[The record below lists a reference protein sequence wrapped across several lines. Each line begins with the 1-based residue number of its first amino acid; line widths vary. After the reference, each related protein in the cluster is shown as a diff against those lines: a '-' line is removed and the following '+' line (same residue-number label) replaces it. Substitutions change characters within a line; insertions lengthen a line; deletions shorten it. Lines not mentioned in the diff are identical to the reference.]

1 MLIQNYQNP
10 SQKGY
15 PVPGDIVIKLTPEG
29 KSKVT
34 RNIPPGPIRKL
45 PEHLI
50 PTQFGIDSIDA
61 LLKSMKCKGITKV
74 HGTIPE
80 SSLQKNRATED
91 LAKEM
96 GATYRI
102 RFDNPKMSAE
112 EVIEKLLAL
121 DEVADA
127 ASNNFVFAQATTPN
141 DPRFGNQWGLTKI
154 HCPDAWDSETGSH
167 LIKIAVIDSGVD
179 LNHPDLVGNLI
190 SGQDF
195 VDLASYGVSAGDVI
209 DLDGVAWRLEGDVL
223 TPDNDPQDEVGH
235 GTHVAGIAAAV
246 TNNADGV
253 AGVTWN
259 CKIMPVRVLFR
270 LVRVSDG
277 LVIGVGTD
285 ADIAAGIR
293 WAVDENVHIINLS
306 LGGYDD
312 NFVQRDAIQYAI
324 LQDTI
329 VVAAMGN
336 DNTSTPMYPA
346 AYPDVISVGS
356 VNQTE
361 NRSYFSNYGSH
372 IDVVAPG
379 EGIWSTYWNDTY
391 AEKSGTSM
399 AAPFVS
405 GLAALILSC
414 NPSYSGGPSVI
425 ATLQNSCKPL
435 KDNPS
440 DPVPNDKYGYGL
452 INAYDAISYF
462 KANKAMEKI
471 QKELDKAPKDIEKF
485 RDKLPKDL
493 EKITDKHI
501 KEFEKLPKEFDKKIE
516 KQPKEFDKP
525 YKEKDFEKP
534 GEHHIPIGL
543 KASDKVSD
551 KTFDKTVKEVEKL
564 PEKLPEKQFEKVPE
578 KRWEKL
584 PEKFPEK
591 NPKEIPDKGPKEKDY
606 EVPVDIFRTGAQA
619 EEQKTELV
627 QKLPDKQE
635 QIDKMPEKSFMKDNK
650 EKDTKDI
657 KDFKDKDLKDNKEK
671 DVKDNKE
678 KDVKDTKECKEKDY
692 KDSKEKDTKD
702 VKEKDTKDIKDG
714 KEKELKEAK
723 EKDIKESKEKDFK
736 DRKEKDF
743 KEIEQKVQEIKY
755 MENKAME
762 NPVGTPPGND
772 PNVLAQTL
780 NSINETLR
788 RIQEMMAKGESFI
801 SKTERPDVGE
811 KIVKAEKESK

>member
-1 MLIQNYQNP
+1 MLIQNHQNP
-10 SQKGY
+10 SPKGY
-15 PVPGDIVIKLTPEG
+15 PVPGDVVIKLTPEG

-61 LLKSMKCKGITKV
+61 LLKNMKCKGITKV

-80 SSLQKNRATED
+80 SSLKKNRTTEN

-102 RFDNPKMSAE
+102 RFDHPKMSSE
-112 EVIEKLLAL
+112 QVVEKLLAL

-127 ASNNFVFAQATTPN
+127 AANNFVFAQATTPN
-141 DPRFGNQWGLTKI
+141 DPRFGDQWGLTKI
-154 HCPDAWDSETGSH
+154 HCPDAWDSETGST

-190 SGQDF
+190 SGEDF

-209 DLDGVAWRLEGDVL
+209 NLDGVAWRLEGDVL

-277 LVIGVGTD
+277 IVVGVGTD

-312 NFVQRDAIQYAI
+312 NFAQRDAIQYAI

-336 DNTSTPMYPA
+336 DNVSTPMYPA

-356 VNQTE
+356 VNQSE
-361 NRSYFSNYGSH
+361 NRSFFSNYGPH

-379 EGIWSTYWNDTY
+379 EDIWSTYWNDTY
-391 AEKSGTSM
+391 DEKSGTSM

-405 GLAALILSC
+405 GLAALILSY

-435 KDNPS
+435 KDSLS

-452 INAYDAISYF
+452 INAYDAITYF
-462 KANKAMEKI
+462 KANKAIEKI
-471 QKELDKAPKDIEKF
+471 QKEFEKAPKDLEKF
-485 RDKLPKDL
+485 TDKTPKDL
-493 EKITDKHI
+493 EKISDKYYKEI
-501 KEFEKLPKEFDKKIE
+501 EKDLKEFEKRIE

-525 YKEKDFEKP
+525 YKEKEFEKP
-534 GEHHIPIGL
+534 GEHHIPRGL
-543 KASDKVSD
+543 KAMDKALEKQPD
-551 KTFDKTVKEVEKL
+551 KSAKEAEKLPEKRPEKL
-564 PEKLPEKQFEKVPE
+564 PEKLPEK
-578 KRWEKL
+578 RIEKL
-584 PEKFPEK
+584 PEK
-591 NPKEIPDKGPKEKDY
+591 NPKEIPEKPYKEKDY
-606 EVPVDIFRTGAQA
+606 EVPTDIFRTSAQT
-619 EEQKTELV
+619 EEPKTELV
-627 QKLPDKQE
+627 KKAPDKQLE
-635 QIDKMPEKSFMKDNK
+635 KIPEKSFFKDSLKDNK

-671 DVKDNKE
+671 DVKDSKEKDMKEWKE
-678 KDVKDTKECKEKDY
+678 KDVKEA
-692 KDSKEKDTKD
+692 KEKDTKD
-702 VKEKDTKDIKDG
+702 VKDG
-714 KEKELKEAK
+714 KEKEGKEAK
-723 EKDIKESKEKDFK
+723 EKDFKDGKEKDFK

-743 KEIEQKVQEIKY
+743 KEIEQKAQEIKY

-762 NPVGTPPGND
+762 NPLGTPPGND
-772 PNVLAQTL
+772 PNVLTQTL

-788 RIQEMMAKGESFI
+788 RMQEMMAKGESFI
-801 SKTERPDVGE
+801 SRTERPDVGE